1 MLVCCSQRFGNCSG
15 DDILHSSALAD
26 SLPLAKWTLPK
37 NLGRYWTLII
47 HLFNNNNN
55 NNAFVE
61 RHNAVAPETLKSYIS
76 IYTIEVKTTRI
87 QKFKF
92 VCPSPNTTH

>member
-37 NLGRYWTLII
+37 NLGRYWTLI
-47 HLFNNNNN
+47 
-55 NNAFVE
+55 
-61 RHNAVAPETLKSYIS
+61 
-76 IYTIEVKTTRI
+76 
-87 QKFKF
+87 
-92 VCPSPNTTH
+92 